1 MATLEKV
8 ASELRE
14 NNAQSEQRDQ
24 QQLTQL
30 VTLNKQFDKYFKSM
44 AAQAGDDLEE
54 KREKKKEKATSGRG
68 DLVAGAAAV
77 KGSSLGVIGAALVAT
92 GAAVVGAVAGVFRG
106 FVDSLDI
113 FTKGFFSR
121 KIKSITEGITNFF
134 KRFGDGIKT
143 EISFLDKGLEPFKR
157 AIFSFTN
164 AFKKIGTTTTL
175 FGKEFEIVLKD
186 FKSFPSKLGAAFG
199 VFRPAFNNL
208 VLLFNDI
215 KGVFSKIGT
224 VADTAKD
231 AGGFISKIAE
241 VAKPFFSVFQR
252 LGRFLGGPITAFI
265 FGVIDAFSGA
275 VTGFEE
281 TEGSLGEKI
290 FGGIMGAISGFVSGF
305 IGGILDLGKMLVGF
319 VAGLFGF
326 DDFKEQLAAISITD
340 FIFDSLMKLKDMVL
354 DFVRNPL
361 DSVMSIFGG
370 GGDKEDAPP
379 PEVKEGNKGL
389 ERALRKQEQAR
400 RSASGQG
407 PKVTQT
413 GRGGLTK
420 EEEAFINNL
429 AADDDPYAYNDMSPT
444 GPELKT
450 REATAPG
457 LKTREATAPELK
469 TRPMNDAT
477 KEFLAFA
484 DSEEG
489 KAEFAR
495 KDAERAAAAQQLEQ
509 QAAERAAKRAARLAN
524 PDVVA
529 SELERRR
536 SQLARNEG
544 RFAGMSAEERNT
556 NAGAITERR
565 ISELQDQIKFLEAQ
579 GAGGGGATV
588 IAPQTTTNNNQSSS
602 AMYGDPS
609 PATDDLDRVSD
620 GFHIA

>member
-1 MATLEKV
+1 MATLDKV
-8 ASELRE
+8 TGELRL
-14 NNAQSEQRDQ
+14 NNAASEQRDKE
-24 QQLTQL
+24 QLGQL
-30 VTLNKQFDKYFKSM
+30 VTLNKQFEKYFKSM
-44 AAQAGDDLEE
+44 SASKGDDLEKE
-54 KREKKKEKATSGRG
+54 REKKEEKAPAGRG
-68 DLVAGAAAV
+68 DLVAGGAAV
-77 KGSSLGVIGAALVAT
+77 KGSSLGVIGAALVAA
-92 GAAVVGAVAGVFRG
+92 GAAVVGAVAGIFRG
-106 FVDSLDI
+106 FVDSLDL
-113 FTKGFFSR
+113 FTKGFFS
-121 KIKSITEGITNFF
+121 KQIKRITDGITDFF
-134 KRFGDGIKT
+134 KRFGGGVKT
-143 EISFLDKGLEPFKR
+143 EVSFLDKGLEGFR
-157 AIFSFTN
+157 RGVFNFVN
-164 AFKKIGTTTTL
+164 AFKKVGTTVGAV
-175 FGKEFEIVLKD
+175 GKEVTIVASD
-186 FKSFPSKLGAAFG
+186 FKSFPARLGAAFA

-208 VLLFNDI
+208 QLLFNDI

-275 VTGFEE
+275 MTGFEE

-290 FGGIMGAISGFVSGF
+290 FGGIMGAIAGFVSGF

-326 DDFKEQLAAISITD
+326 EDFKEKLASISITD

-354 DFVRNPL
+354 DFVRSPL
-361 DSVMSIFGG
+361 DSVKSIFGF
-370 GGDKEDAPP
+370 GDDEEDAP

-389 ERALRKQEQAR
+389 QRALRKQEQAR

-407 PKVTQT
+407 PQVTVTEPPPQT
-413 GRGGLTK
+413 V
-420 EEEAFINNL
+420 
-429 AADDDPYAYNDMSPT
+429 
-444 GPELKT
+444 LKT
-450 REATAPG
+450 QEATAPG
-457 LKTREATAPELK
+457 LKTK
-469 TRPMNDAT
+469 PMNDAT
-477 KEFLAFA
+477 KEFTAYA

-495 KDAERAAAAQQLEQ
+495 N
-509 QAAERAAKRAARLAN
+509 AAEREAKKAAMLARAEAAKERRAARLAN
-524 PDVVA
+524 PEVRA
-529 SELERRR
+529 SEIERRR

-565 ISELQDQIKFLEAQ
+565 ISELQDQIKFLESQ
-579 GAGGGGATV
+579 GAGGGATV

-609 PATDDLDRVSD
+609 PATDDLDRAADNFHNVSWVN
-620 GFHIA
+620 

>member
-54 KREKKKEKATSGRG
+54 KREKKKEKAASGRG
-68 DLVAGAAAV
+68 DLVAGADAV
-77 KGSSLGVIGAALVAT
+77 KGSSLGVIAASLVAA

-106 FVDSLDI
+106 FVDSLDL

-143 EISFLDKGLEPFKR
+143 EISFLDKALEPFKR
-157 AIFSFTN
+157 GIFSFTN
-164 AFKKIGTTTTL
+164 AFKKIGTTTT
-175 FGKEFEIVLKD
+175 FIGKEVEIVFKD

-281 TEGSLGEKI
+281 TEGSLASKI
-290 FGGIMGAISGFVSGF
+290 FGGIMGAIGGFVSGF
-305 IGGILDLGKMLVGF
+305 IGGIGDLGLMLVKF
-319 VAGLFGF
+319 VADLFNLEGV
-326 DDFKEQLAAISITD
+326 TD
-340 FIFDSLMKLKDMVL
+340 FLGDFSLSDWMFEKFMQLKDILL
-354 DFVRNPL
+354 DPFNI
-361 DSVMSIFGG
+361 SNI
-370 GGDKEDAPP
+370 
-379 PEVKEGNKGL
+379 
-389 ERALRKQEQAR
+389 
-400 RSASGQG
+400 
-407 PKVTQT
+407 
-413 GRGGLTK
+413 
-420 EEEAFINNL
+420 NL

-457 LKTREATAPELK
+457 LK

-579 GAGGGGATV
+579 GSGGGGATV

-609 PATDDLDRVSD
+609 PATDDLDRVPD